1 MRVLFMGTPDIA
13 AACLSSLAASHH
25 TVAAVVCQPDK
36 PKGRRYVLTPP
47 PVKLRAEELGIPVHQ
62 PETLRD
68 GALLPLLDEVK
79 PDAVVVVAY
88 GKILPRYLLDHPRY
102 GCLNLH
108 VSLLPRYRG
117 AAPMQ
122 RAIMAGERETG
133 VTVMYMA
140 EGLDTGD
147 ILSTER
153 FPIGPRDDFGTVH
166 DRSAALGGPALIA
179 ALDALEAGTAPRIP
193 QPEEGASY
201 AEKITREDTVIDFSQ
216 PSAHLLAKIRG
227 LSPIPLAA
235 THTEDGAGL
244 KIVRAAAGEGAD
256 AYGVYP
262 APQPTAAAPGTVL
275 ALSDRGEGAIT
286 VATGDGT
293 LVLLRVKPEGRG
305 EQSAAELI
313 RGRKIR
319 LGEVLGKR

>member
-1 MRVLFMGTPDIA
+1 MRLLFMGTPDIA
-13 AACLSSLAASHH
+13 AECLSALAASHH

-36 PKGRRYVLTPP
+36 PRGRRYVLTPP
-47 PVKLRAEELGIPVHQ
+47 PVKVRAEELGIPVHQ

-68 GALLPLLDEVK
+68 GALLPLLNEVK
-79 PDAVVVVAY
+79 PEAVVVVAY
-88 GKILPRYLLDHPRY
+88 GKILPRYLLDYPRY

-153 FPIGPRDDFGTVH
+153 FPIGPTDDFGTVH
-166 DRSAALGGPALIA
+166 DRSAEIGGPLLVA
-179 ALDALEAGTAPRIP
+179 ALDALSVGTAPRIP
-193 QPEEGASY
+193 QAEEGATY
-201 AEKITREDTVIDFSQ
+201 AEKITKEDTVIDFSK
-216 PSAHLLAKIRG
+216 PSAEILAKIRG
-227 LSPIPLAA
+227 LSPLPLAA

-244 KIVRAAAGEGAD
+244 KIVRASAGEGAD
-256 AYGVYP
+256 PYGTYP
-262 APQPTAAAPGTVL
+262 TPRPVSAVPGTVL
-275 ALSDRGEGAIT
+275 SLSDRGEGAIT
-286 VATGDGT
+286 VATADGT
-293 LVLLRVKPEGRG
+293 VVLLRVKPEGRG
-305 EQSAAELI
+305 EQSAADLI

-319 LGEVLGKR
+319 LGEVLGK

>member
-1 MRVLFMGTPDIA
+1 MGTPEIA
-13 AACLSSLAASHH
+13 ARCLGTLLESHH
-25 TVAAVVCQPDK
+25 EVAAVVSQPDR
-36 PKGRRYVLTPP
+36 PTGRHYTLTPP
-47 PVKLRAEELGIPVHQ
+47 PVKVEAEARGIPVYQ

-68 GALLPLLDEVK
+68 GALLPLLEEIR
-79 PDAVVVVAY
+79 PEAVVVVAY
-88 GKILPRYLLDHPRY
+88 GRILPRYLLDYPRY

-147 ILSTER
+147 ILSTHR

-166 DRSAALGGPALIA
+166 DRSAEIGGPALVA

-193 QPEEGASY
+193 QDGEGASY
-201 AEKITREDTVIDFSQ
+201 AAKIEKADTFLDFSETTE
-216 PSAHLLAKIRG
+216 AILAKIRG

-235 THTEDGAGL
+235 
-244 KIVRAAAGEGAD
+244 VRREGGKTMKVVVAAPGEGAD
-256 AYGVYP
+256 AYGVY
-262 APQPTAAAPGTVL
+262 AEKRPTGARPGTVL
-275 ALSDRGEGAIT
+275 ALSDRGEGGIT
-286 VATGDGT
+286 VATGDGA
-293 LVLLRVKPEGRG
+293 LVLLRVKPEGKG
-305 EQSAAELI
+305 VMNAADLI
-313 RGRKIR
+313 RGRGIR
-319 LGEVLGKR
+319 EGEILG